1 MLGLQVNAPAYFILE
16 VVIVLFQQFDG
27 IGVAHAGKIA
37 VGNQLQ
43 TLDQALIK
51 ELIEECQLVRAVI
64 QQVADNIL
72 GHGLGGVHVGIQV
85 SKCHFRLNHPE
96 LCGMAGIIAL
106 LCAEGRA
113 KGVNLAQG
121 HCHGLGFQLAGNRQV
136 DRALEEVLAVIHLA
150 VLGLGHI
157 VQVQGSNLEHLA
169 CAFAVRTGKD
179 GGVYIGKAVLV
190 EELMQGISGL
200 AAHTER
206 SVKGVGAGAQVGQ
219 GAQVIHAHLV
229 FLQRVIAAAG
239 TQHRNGISVDLKRLL
254 SVGGQHQGAGHFKA
268 GVQAGFCNL
277 GIVFQLVRLENDLHG
292 LIAAAVCQRDKTD
305 LFRIAHGFC
314 PAADSNFAAIR
325 RGSLIERC
333 NFNSF
338 HVFPLLKCKCRGCI

>member
-1 MLGLQVNAPAYFILE
+1 M
-16 VVIVLFQQFDG
+16 
-27 IGVAHAGKIA
+27 
-37 VGNQLQ
+37 
-43 TLDQALIK
+43 
-51 ELIEECQLVRAVI
+51 
-64 QQVADNIL
+64 
-72 GHGLGGVHVGIQV
+72 
-85 SKCHFRLNHPE
+85 
-96 LCGMAGIIAL
+96 
-106 LCAEGRA
+106 
-113 KGVNLAQG
+113 
-121 HCHGLGFQLAGNRQV
+121 
-136 DRALEEVLAVIHLA
+136 
-150 VLGLGHI
+150 
-157 VQVQGSNLEHLA
+157 
-169 CAFAVRTGKD
+169 
-179 GGVYIGKAVLV
+179 YIGKAVLV

-239 TQHRNGISVDLKRLL
+239 AQHRNGIGVDLKRLL

-314 PAADSNFAAIR
+314 PAADSNFGTIR